1 MKHYAILLMIGI
13 MLLTGCTAQPIFSA
27 SFDDGT
33 AVPPELTLTDAYA
46 GVADEDNALRLLV
59 NNEVRGQTGQMLL
72 AADTTLTDYAIN
84 TRVRIHSG
92 QLRVWVRADADGCQ
106 GYALTIDPT
115 LDTYRLS
122 RATNCVLET
131 LRSSPLLDV
140 RSDEW
145 LDVRMEVRGSRVQ
158 VTING
163 ALFYD
168 VEDTTYTSGLPL
180 IQLVNDSTIVAQTEF
195 DHLTLSR

>member
-1 MKHYAILLMIGI
+1 MKFYAILLIAGV
-13 MLLTGCTAQPIFSA
+13 MLLTGCAAQSVFSA

-33 AVPPELTLTDAYA
+33 TVPPELTLTDAYA
-46 GVADEDNALRLLV
+46 GIADDENALRLLV

-72 AADTTLTDYAIN
+72 TADAALQDYAIT
-84 TRVRIHSG
+84 TRLRIHSG

-145 LDVRMEVRGSRVQ
+145 IDVRMEVRGSRIQ
-158 VTING
+158 VAING
-163 ALFYD
+163 APFYD
-168 VEDTTYTSGLPL
+168 VEDSAYATGLPL
-180 IQLVNDSTIVAQTEF
+180 IQLVNDSTIVAQSEF